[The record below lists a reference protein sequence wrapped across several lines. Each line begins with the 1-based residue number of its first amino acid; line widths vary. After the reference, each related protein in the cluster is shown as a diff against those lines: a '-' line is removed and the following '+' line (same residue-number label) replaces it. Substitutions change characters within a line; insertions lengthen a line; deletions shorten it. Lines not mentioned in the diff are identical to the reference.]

1 MMAALALLMA
11 ASLAWAQFQRSSV
24 EPFNPQRLLPIA
36 PMDLATSAQ
45 KKAAQATL
53 LNRLTAPLEAS
64 PLAGIRMVGSLQK
77 DGQPV
82 ALLRVNGLIYP
93 VRVGDRLG
101 QDQGRISAI
110 TLSALVLSEIV
121 PGPAGQSIERVVSL
135 ALVSEP

>member
-82 ALLRVNGLIYP
+82 ALLRVNGLIYT
-93 VRVGDRLG
+93 VRGGDRLG